1 MNTLISKNRI
11 HSAWTGGLWKDRWD
25 ACRDHMIPHMW
36 AILDDR
42 ALSHCWENFRIAAG
56 QAEGEHVDPPF
67 WDGDLFKW
75 LQAAIRVYGDSDN
88 QEWRDRIDHIIDTI
102 AAIQRDDG
110 YLFTYSAI
118 QHRNDADY
126 EDLQESNNFEMYN
139 LGHLISAAVVHHQ
152 VTGKTNFL
160 EIGKKAAAFLAS
172 LFDET
177 RGAVPRTAVCPS
189 HYMGLAELYQV
200 TGDEQYIELLEKL
213 IQLRDRVEDGTDDN
227 QDRIPLGEH
236 REILGHGVRAT
247 YLYAGVT
254 DLYRATGDKKYAE
267 VIQAV
272 WNDLVSKKIYITGGC
287 APLYDG
293 VSPYGSWEHDQIQ
306 RTHQSFGRAYELPN
320 TAGYNE
326 TCASIGNYLWN
337 YRMVSAFGDG
347 RYGDYMERAIYNSIL
362 SGIDLAGEKYFY
374 TNALRCVHDLP
385 YDLKWGRHR
394 EEYLTCFC
402 CPPNV
407 VRTLAESQDRLAI
420 THGDGIAY
428 LMYGHGRST
437 FEREDGT
444 AATFHMQSDY
454 PWDGDITFE
463 VTQSSIG
470 DAFPVYLRIPG
481 WARDWRVS
489 VNGQAL
495 DPALAD
501 GFIELNRPWQAGDRI
516 ELSLP
521 MTVTLNESH
530 PMVEETRNHVAVTRG
545 PVVYCLESADLPPGT
560 AISDAYIDPDANFRF
575 EKADISGSAL
585 GVLKGPLRISRAPG
599 WTPDTLYRSRELP
612 RLETI
617 EATLVPYFAWD
628 NRDTGEMTVW
638 LPLQPSDSQGAS

>member
-1 MNTLISKNRI
+1 MNTLKNTAKVR
-11 HSAWTGGLWKDRWD
+11 SAWTGGFWKNRWD

-36 AILDDR
+36 EILDDKE
-42 ALSHCWENFRIAAG
+42 LSHCWENFLIADG

-75 LQAAIRVYGDSDN
+75 LQAAIRVYGDSDQ
-88 QEWRDRIDHIIDTI
+88 QEWLDRIDAIIDTI
-102 AAIQRDDG
+102 TRIQRDDG

-118 QHRNDADY
+118 QHRNNADY
-126 EDLQESNNFEMYN
+126 EDLQEANNFEMYN

-160 EIGKKAAAFLAS
+160 DVGIKAAAFLAS

-213 IQLRDRVEDGTDDN
+213 IALRDRVEDGTDDN

-254 DLYRATGDKKYAE
+254 DLYRATGDSKYAE
-267 VIQAV
+267 VVQAV

-293 VSPYGSWEHDQIQ
+293 VSPYGSWEHDKIQ

-337 YRMVSAFGDG
+337 YRMASAFGDG
-347 RYGDYMERAIYNSIL
+347 VYGDYMERAIYNSIL

-394 EEYLTCFC
+394 EAYLTCFC

-407 VRTLAESQDRLAI
+407 VRTLAETQDRLAI

-428 LMYGHGRST
+428 LMYGDARTT

-444 AATFHMQSDY
+444 GATLRMRSDY
-454 PWDGDITFE
+454 PWDGEI
-463 VTQSSIG
+463 SIVVEERAG
-470 DAFPVYLRIPG
+470 TAAFPVTLRIPAWADG
-481 WARDWRVS
+481 WCLS
-489 VNGQAL
+489 VNGQAV
-495 DPALAD
+495 DATAD
-501 GFIELNRPWQAGDRI
+501 NGFVELQRDWQAGDRI

-521 MTVTLNESH
+521 MAVTLNESH

-545 PVVYCLESADLPPGT
+545 PIVYCLETADLPAGT
-560 AISDAYIDPDANFRF
+560 AISDAYIDPDTPFTFA
-575 EKADISGSAL
+575 KTDIGGTGL
-585 GVLKGPLRISRAPG
+585 GVLRGQLHVSRAPA
-599 WTPDTLYRSRELP
+599 WTADTLYRSRALP
-612 RLETI
+612 EFESI
-617 EATLVPYFAWD
+617 PATLVPYFAWD
-628 NRDTGEMTVW
+628 NRDQGEMTVW
-638 LPLQPSDSQGAS
+638 LPLQPTDSQGAS